1 MKKQS
6 EGPAILFLLLRLF
19 ICLWLG
25 WTALNVWGIGGRIVD
40 WYTDETVLSLAR
52 ESFWCNEGLW
62 IAMGLAGILI
72 LWDMVK
78 ICRYVIV
85 KYLLEKP
92 CRLRFGPW
100 TAVVWVTFLA
110 VGAGLVFQGWRL
122 MAPYERAIDDYL
134 AGGEGR
140 EESEVPY
147 PPEPIYRKIPDEPIV
162 SIQINTIKD
171 YPAAGTEDFQAFLDG
186 LSGLEKV
193 DPLEQ
198 QDMVRGEEDLAVTL
212 RYEGEKRATLLFFQP
227 EAEAEQWYVE
237 TEDGTIFEGGDF
249 IEDYVNVARTEP
261 EGSEESAAG
270 ELLFEPEK
278 IQQYVN
284 LNRLLAD
291 LGVSCST
298 QDMRAFLAMET
309 LDQMELWD
317 TQEEALQAAREE
329 LAWRMQ
335 QYRYAVQEGYAL
347 TEEELDERMAERDA
361 MIMAAPNFSDLEAAF
376 EECGSS
382 YEEYQQAVREEYRIT
397 CTIEKLYDAVY
408 EEFRH
413 GNDRIGD
420 TVCGDVA
427 EYWSCYLAG
436 IVYPATEDWKETTLV
451 PMLEEAE
458 KFCVSLDWQE
468 LNQTSQE
475 TGFSFA
481 ELKNLQFCFS
491 SGAGAWST
499 LLTIR
504 EDGSFSGEY
513 HDSDMGVAGDNFPN
527 GTCYKCNFY
536 GRFTQPVEVNTYT
549 YSVKI
554 AEIAYEKEAGT
565 EEIIDGIRYCYESAY
580 GLENAEN
587 ILIYLPGAPLDELP
601 EEFRSWIGY
610 YDLSRTTETELP
622 FYALN
627 NEAQQQGFTS
637 YDIGE
642 SIQNRL
648 TYMEEQS
655 DALERDIQENA
666 SLTQADLNVKSQEL
680 YDMWDSMLNEVW
692 ETLKQTQ
699 DAETMEKLNVQER
712 EWIAWKERQIRE
724 AGEEFEGG
732 SLQPMVCAQKAAEL
746 TRERVYELIAVLD
759 PE

>member
-1 MKKQS
+1 MKKHADVPS
-6 EGPAILFLLLRLF
+6 VIFLLLRLF

-62 IAMGLAGILI
+62 TAMGLAGILF

-100 TAVVWVTFLA
+100 AAVVWVTFLA

-122 MAPYERAIDDYL
+122 MSPCERAIDDYL

-147 PPEPIYRKIPDEPIV
+147 PSEPIYRKIPDEPIV

-198 QDMVRGEEDLAVTL
+198 QDMVRGEDDLTVTL
-212 RYEGEKRATLLFFQP
+212 RYEGEKRAMLLFFQP

-278 IQQYVN
+278 IRQYVN
-284 LNRLLAD
+284 LNRLLAE

-298 QDMRAFLAMET
+298 QDMRALLAMET

-376 EECGSS
+376 AECGSS

-436 IVYPATEDWKETTLV
+436 IVYPVTEDWKETTLV
-451 PMLEEAE
+451 PMLDEAE
-458 KFCVSLDWQE
+458 EFCDSMVLQE
-468 LNQTSQE
+468 
-475 TGFSFA
+475 
-481 ELKNLQFCFS
+481 
-491 SGAGAWST
+491 
-499 LLTIR
+499 
-504 EDGSFSGEY
+504 
-513 HDSDMGVAGDNFPN
+513 
-527 GTCYKCNFY
+527 
-536 GRFTQPVEVNTYT
+536 QP
-549 YSVKI
+549 
-554 AEIAYEKEAGT
+554 
-565 EEIIDGIRYCYESAY
+565 
-580 GLENAEN
+580 
-587 ILIYLPGAPLDELP
+587 
-601 EEFRSWIGY
+601 FH
-610 YDLSRTTETELP
+610 
-622 FYALN
+622 ALN

-637 YDIGE
+637 CDIGE

>member
-1 MKKQS
+1 
-6 EGPAILFLLLRLF
+6 
-19 ICLWLG
+19 
-25 WTALNVWGIGGRIVD
+25 
-40 WYTDETVLSLAR
+40 
-52 ESFWCNEGLW
+52 
-62 IAMGLAGILI
+62 MGLAGILF
-72 LWDMVK
+72 LWDVVK
-78 ICRYVIV
+78 ICRYVTV

-122 MAPYERAIDDYL
+122 MSPYERAIDDYL

-198 QDMVRGEEDLAVTL
+198 QDMVRGEDDLAVTL

-278 IQQYVN
+278 IRQYVN

-298 QDMRAFLAMET
+298 QDMRALLAMET

-317 TQEEALQAAREE
+317 TEEEALQAAREE

-335 QYRYAVQEGYAL
+335 QYSYAVQEDYAP
-347 TEEELDERMAERDA
+347 TEEELNERIAERDA
-361 MIMAAPNFSDLEAAF
+361 MITAAPNFSDLEAAF
-376 EECGSS
+376 AECGSS

-451 PMLEEAE
+451 PMLDEAE
-458 KFCVSLDWQE
+458 EFCDSMVLQE
-468 LNQTSQE
+468 Q
-475 TGFSFA
+475 
-481 ELKNLQFCFS
+481 
-491 SGAGAWST
+491 
-499 LLTIR
+499 
-504 EDGSFSGEY
+504 
-513 HDSDMGVAGDNFPN
+513 
-527 GTCYKCNFY
+527 
-536 GRFTQPVEVNTYT
+536 
-549 YSVKI
+549 
-554 AEIAYEKEAGT
+554 
-565 EEIIDGIRYCYESAY
+565 
-580 GLENAEN
+580 
-587 ILIYLPGAPLDELP
+587 
-601 EEFRSWIGY
+601 
-610 YDLSRTTETELP
+610 P

-642 SIQNRL
+642 SIRHRL

-655 DALERDIQENA
+655 DALEREIQENA

-680 YDMWDSMLNEVW
+680 YNMWDS
-692 ETLKQTQ
+692 
-699 DAETMEKLNVQER
+699 
-712 EWIAWKERQIRE
+712 
-724 AGEEFEGG
+724 
-732 SLQPMVCAQKAAEL
+732 
-746 TRERVYELIAVLD
+746 RERVYELISMLD
-759 PE
+759 PQ

>member
-1 MKKQS
+1 MKKHADVPS
-6 EGPAILFLLLRLF
+6 VIFLLLRLF

-62 IAMGLAGILI
+62 IAMGLAGILF

-100 TAVVWVTFLA
+100 AAVVWVTFLA

-122 MAPYERAIDDYL
+122 MSPYERAIDDYL

-198 QDMVRGEEDLAVTL
+198 QDMVRGEDDLAVTL
-212 RYEGEKRATLLFFQP
+212 RYEGEKRAMLLFFQP

-278 IQQYVN
+278 IRQYVN
-284 LNRLLAD
+284 LNRLLAE

-298 QDMRAFLAMET
+298 QDMRALLAMET

-335 QYRYAVQEGYAL
+335 RYRYAVQEGYAL

-376 EECGSS
+376 AECGSS

-436 IVYPATEDWKETTLV
+436 IVYPVTEDWKETTLV
-451 PMLEEAE
+451 PMLDEAE
-458 KFCVSLDWQE
+458 EFCDSMVLQE
-468 LNQTSQE
+468 
-475 TGFSFA
+475 
-481 ELKNLQFCFS
+481 
-491 SGAGAWST
+491 
-499 LLTIR
+499 
-504 EDGSFSGEY
+504 
-513 HDSDMGVAGDNFPN
+513 
-527 GTCYKCNFY
+527 
-536 GRFTQPVEVNTYT
+536 QP
-549 YSVKI
+549 
-554 AEIAYEKEAGT
+554 
-565 EEIIDGIRYCYESAY
+565 
-580 GLENAEN
+580 
-587 ILIYLPGAPLDELP
+587 
-601 EEFRSWIGY
+601 FH
-610 YDLSRTTETELP
+610 
-622 FYALN
+622 ALN

-637 YDIGE
+637 CDIGE

>member
-1 MKKQS
+1 MKKHADVPS
-6 EGPAILFLLLRLF
+6 VIFLLLRLF

-62 IAMGLAGILI
+62 IAMGLAGILF

-85 KYLLEKP
+85 KYLLEKS

-198 QDMVRGEEDLAVTL
+198 QDMVRGEDDLTVTL
-212 RYEGEKRATLLFFQP
+212 RYEGEKRAMLLFFQP

-278 IQQYVN
+278 IRQYVN
-284 LNRLLAD
+284 LNRLLAE

-376 EECGSS
+376 AECGSS

-451 PMLEEAE
+451 PMLDEAE
-458 KFCVSLDWQE
+458 EFCDSMVLQE
-468 LNQTSQE
+468 
-475 TGFSFA
+475 
-481 ELKNLQFCFS
+481 
-491 SGAGAWST
+491 
-499 LLTIR
+499 
-504 EDGSFSGEY
+504 
-513 HDSDMGVAGDNFPN
+513 
-527 GTCYKCNFY
+527 
-536 GRFTQPVEVNTYT
+536 QP
-549 YSVKI
+549 
-554 AEIAYEKEAGT
+554 
-565 EEIIDGIRYCYESAY
+565 
-580 GLENAEN
+580 
-587 ILIYLPGAPLDELP
+587 
-601 EEFRSWIGY
+601 FH
-610 YDLSRTTETELP
+610 
-622 FYALN
+622 ALN

-637 YDIGE
+637 CDIGE

>member
-1 MKKQS
+1 MKKHADVPS
-6 EGPAILFLLLRLF
+6 VIFLLLRLF

-62 IAMGLAGILI
+62 IAMGLAGILF

-85 KYLLEKP
+85 KYLLEKS

-298 QDMRAFLAMET
+298 QDMRALLAMET

-335 QYRYAVQEGYAL
+335 RYRYAVQEGYAL

-376 EECGSS
+376 AECGSS

-451 PMLEEAE
+451 PMLDEAE
-458 KFCVSLDWQE
+458 EFCDSMVLQE
-468 LNQTSQE
+468 Q
-475 TGFSFA
+475 
-481 ELKNLQFCFS
+481 
-491 SGAGAWST
+491 
-499 LLTIR
+499 
-504 EDGSFSGEY
+504 
-513 HDSDMGVAGDNFPN
+513 
-527 GTCYKCNFY
+527 
-536 GRFTQPVEVNTYT
+536 
-549 YSVKI
+549 
-554 AEIAYEKEAGT
+554 
-565 EEIIDGIRYCYESAY
+565 
-580 GLENAEN
+580 
-587 ILIYLPGAPLDELP
+587 
-601 EEFRSWIGY
+601 
-610 YDLSRTTETELP
+610 P

-642 SIQNRL
+642 SIRHRL

-655 DALERDIQENA
+655 DALEREIQENA

>member
-1 MKKQS
+1 MKKHADVPS
-6 EGPAILFLLLRLF
+6 VIFLLLRLF

-25 WTALNVWGIGGRIVD
+25 WTALNVFGIGGRIVD

-62 IAMGLAGILI
+62 IAMGLAGILF

-122 MAPYERAIDDYL
+122 MSPHERAIDDYL

-198 QDMVRGEEDLAVTL
+198 QDMVRGEDDLAVTL

-278 IQQYVN
+278 IRQYVN
-284 LNRLLAD
+284 LNRLLAE

-298 QDMRAFLAMET
+298 QDMRALLAMET

-335 QYRYAVQEGYAL
+335 RYRYAVQEGYAL

-376 EECGSS
+376 AECGSS

-436 IVYPATEDWKETTLV
+436 IVYPATEDWKESTLM

-458 KFCVSLDWQE
+458 EFCDSMFLQE
-468 LNQTSQE
+468 
-475 TGFSFA
+475 
-481 ELKNLQFCFS
+481 
-491 SGAGAWST
+491 
-499 LLTIR
+499 
-504 EDGSFSGEY
+504 
-513 HDSDMGVAGDNFPN
+513 
-527 GTCYKCNFY
+527 
-536 GRFTQPVEVNTYT
+536 QP
-549 YSVKI
+549 
-554 AEIAYEKEAGT
+554 
-565 EEIIDGIRYCYESAY
+565 
-580 GLENAEN
+580 
-587 ILIYLPGAPLDELP
+587 
-601 EEFRSWIGY
+601 FH
-610 YDLSRTTETELP
+610 
-622 FYALN
+622 ALN

>member
-1 MKKQS
+1 MKKHADVPS
-6 EGPAILFLLLRLF
+6 VIFLLLRLF

-100 TAVVWVTFLA
+100 AAVVWVTFLA

-122 MAPYERAIDDYL
+122 MSPYERAIDDYL

-212 RYEGEKRATLLFFQP
+212 RYEGEKRAMLLFFQP

-278 IQQYVN
+278 IRQYVN
-284 LNRLLAD
+284 LNRLLAE

-298 QDMRAFLAMET
+298 QDMRALLAMET

-317 TQEEALQAAREE
+317 TEEEALQAAREK
-329 LAWRMQ
+329 LAWRMRR
-335 QYRYAVQEGYAL
+335 YRYAVQEGYAL

-376 EECGSS
+376 AECGSS

-436 IVYPATEDWKETTLV
+436 IVYPATEDWKESTLM

-458 KFCVSLDWQE
+458 EFCDSMVLQE
-468 LNQTSQE
+468 
-475 TGFSFA
+475 
-481 ELKNLQFCFS
+481 
-491 SGAGAWST
+491 
-499 LLTIR
+499 
-504 EDGSFSGEY
+504 
-513 HDSDMGVAGDNFPN
+513 
-527 GTCYKCNFY
+527 
-536 GRFTQPVEVNTYT
+536 QP
-549 YSVKI
+549 
-554 AEIAYEKEAGT
+554 
-565 EEIIDGIRYCYESAY
+565 
-580 GLENAEN
+580 
-587 ILIYLPGAPLDELP
+587 
-601 EEFRSWIGY
+601 FH
-610 YDLSRTTETELP
+610 
-622 FYALN
+622 ALN

>member
-62 IAMGLAGILI
+62 IAMGLAGILF

-85 KYLLEKP
+85 KYLLEKS

-122 MAPYERAIDDYL
+122 MSPYERAIDDYL

-237 TEDGTIFEGGDF
+237 TEDGTIFEGEDF

-298 QDMRAFLAMET
+298 QDMRALLAMET

-317 TQEEALQAAREE
+317 TEEEALQAAREE

-335 QYRYAVQEGYAL
+335 RYSYAVQEGYTL
-347 TEEELDERMAERDA
+347 TEEELNERIAERDA
-361 MIMAAPNFSDLEAAF
+361 MITAAPNFSDLETAF
-376 EECGSS
+376 AECGSS

-451 PMLEEAE
+451 PMLDEAE
-458 KFCVSLDWQE
+458 EFCDSMVLQE
-468 LNQTSQE
+468 Q
-475 TGFSFA
+475 
-481 ELKNLQFCFS
+481 
-491 SGAGAWST
+491 
-499 LLTIR
+499 
-504 EDGSFSGEY
+504 
-513 HDSDMGVAGDNFPN
+513 
-527 GTCYKCNFY
+527 
-536 GRFTQPVEVNTYT
+536 
-549 YSVKI
+549 
-554 AEIAYEKEAGT
+554 
-565 EEIIDGIRYCYESAY
+565 
-580 GLENAEN
+580 
-587 ILIYLPGAPLDELP
+587 
-601 EEFRSWIGY
+601 
-610 YDLSRTTETELP
+610 P

-627 NEAQQQGFTS
+627 NEAQKQGFTS

-642 SIQNRL
+642 SIRHRL

-655 DALERDIQENA
+655 DALEREIQENA

>member
-1 MKKQS
+1 MKKHADVPS
-6 EGPAILFLLLRLF
+6 VIFLLLRLF

-62 IAMGLAGILI
+62 IAMGLAGILF

-100 TAVVWVTFLA
+100 AAVVWVTFFA

-122 MAPYERAIDDYL
+122 MSPYERAIDDYL

-198 QDMVRGEEDLAVTL
+198 QSMVRGEEDLAVTL
-212 RYEGEKRATLLFFQP
+212 RYEGEKRAMLLFFQP

-298 QDMRAFLAMET
+298 QDMRALLAMET

-335 QYRYAVQEGYAL
+335 RYRYAVQEGYAL

-376 EECGSS
+376 AECGSS

-436 IVYPATEDWKETTLV
+436 IVYPGTEDWKETTLV
-451 PMLEEAE
+451 PMLDEAE
-458 KFCVSLDWQE
+458 EFCDSMVLQE
-468 LNQTSQE
+468 
-475 TGFSFA
+475 
-481 ELKNLQFCFS
+481 
-491 SGAGAWST
+491 
-499 LLTIR
+499 
-504 EDGSFSGEY
+504 
-513 HDSDMGVAGDNFPN
+513 
-527 GTCYKCNFY
+527 
-536 GRFTQPVEVNTYT
+536 QP
-549 YSVKI
+549 
-554 AEIAYEKEAGT
+554 
-565 EEIIDGIRYCYESAY
+565 
-580 GLENAEN
+580 
-587 ILIYLPGAPLDELP
+587 
-601 EEFRSWIGY
+601 FH
-610 YDLSRTTETELP
+610 
-622 FYALN
+622 ALN

-637 YDIGE
+637 CDIGE

>member
-62 IAMGLAGILI
+62 IAMGLAGILF

-85 KYLLEKP
+85 KYLLEKS

-122 MAPYERAIDDYL
+122 MSPYERAIDDYL

-198 QDMVRGEEDLAVTL
+198 QSMVRGEEDLAVTL
-212 RYEGEKRATLLFFQP
+212 RYEEGEKRATLLFFQP

-298 QDMRAFLAMET
+298 QDMRALLAMET

-317 TQEEALQAAREE
+317 TEEEALQAAREE

-335 QYRYAVQEGYAL
+335 QYSYAVQEGYAL
-347 TEEELDERMAERDA
+347 TEEELDERITEKDA
-361 MIMAAPNFSDLEAAF
+361 MITSAPNFSDLEAAF

-436 IVYPATEDWKETTLV
+436 IVYPGTEDWKETTLV
-451 PMLEEAE
+451 PMLDEAE
-458 KFCVSLDWQE
+458 EFCDSMVLQE
-468 LNQTSQE
+468 
-475 TGFSFA
+475 
-481 ELKNLQFCFS
+481 
-491 SGAGAWST
+491 
-499 LLTIR
+499 
-504 EDGSFSGEY
+504 
-513 HDSDMGVAGDNFPN
+513 
-527 GTCYKCNFY
+527 
-536 GRFTQPVEVNTYT
+536 QP
-549 YSVKI
+549 
-554 AEIAYEKEAGT
+554 
-565 EEIIDGIRYCYESAY
+565 
-580 GLENAEN
+580 
-587 ILIYLPGAPLDELP
+587 
-601 EEFRSWIGY
+601 FH
-610 YDLSRTTETELP
+610 
-622 FYALN
+622 ALN

>member
-1 MKKQS
+1 MKKHADVPS
-6 EGPAILFLLLRLF
+6 VIFLLLRLF

-100 TAVVWVTFLA
+100 AAVVWVTFLA

-122 MAPYERAIDDYL
+122 MSPYERAIDDYL

-212 RYEGEKRATLLFFQP
+212 RYEGEKRAMLLFFQP

-278 IQQYVN
+278 IRQYVN
-284 LNRLLAD
+284 LNRLLAE

-298 QDMRAFLAMET
+298 QDMRALLAMET

-317 TQEEALQAAREE
+317 TEEEALQAAREK
-329 LAWRMQ
+329 LAWRMRR
-335 QYRYAVQEGYAL
+335 YRYAVQEGYAL

-376 EECGSS
+376 AECGSS

-451 PMLEEAE
+451 PMLDEAE
-458 KFCVSLDWQE
+458 EFCDSMVLQE
-468 LNQTSQE
+468 
-475 TGFSFA
+475 
-481 ELKNLQFCFS
+481 
-491 SGAGAWST
+491 
-499 LLTIR
+499 
-504 EDGSFSGEY
+504 
-513 HDSDMGVAGDNFPN
+513 
-527 GTCYKCNFY
+527 
-536 GRFTQPVEVNTYT
+536 QP
-549 YSVKI
+549 
-554 AEIAYEKEAGT
+554 
-565 EEIIDGIRYCYESAY
+565 
-580 GLENAEN
+580 
-587 ILIYLPGAPLDELP
+587 
-601 EEFRSWIGY
+601 FH
-610 YDLSRTTETELP
+610 
-622 FYALN
+622 ALN

-642 SIQNRL
+642 SIRHRL

-655 DALERDIQENA
+655 DALEREIQENA

>member
-1 MKKQS
+1 
-6 EGPAILFLLLRLF
+6 
-19 ICLWLG
+19 
-25 WTALNVWGIGGRIVD
+25 
-40 WYTDETVLSLAR
+40 
-52 ESFWCNEGLW
+52 
-62 IAMGLAGILI
+62 
-72 LWDMVK
+72 
-78 ICRYVIV
+78 
-85 KYLLEKP
+85 
-92 CRLRFGPW
+92 
-100 TAVVWVTFLA
+100 
-110 VGAGLVFQGWRL
+110 

-198 QDMVRGEEDLAVTL
+198 QDMVRGEDDLAVTL

-278 IQQYVN
+278 IRQYVN

-298 QDMRAFLAMET
+298 QDMRALLAMET

-335 QYRYAVQEGYAL
+335 RYRYAVQEGYAL

-376 EECGSS
+376 AECGSS

-436 IVYPATEDWKETTLV
+436 IVYPVTEDWKETTLV
-451 PMLEEAE
+451 PMLDEAE
-458 KFCVSLDWQE
+458 EFCDSMVLQE
-468 LNQTSQE
+468 
-475 TGFSFA
+475 
-481 ELKNLQFCFS
+481 
-491 SGAGAWST
+491 
-499 LLTIR
+499 
-504 EDGSFSGEY
+504 
-513 HDSDMGVAGDNFPN
+513 
-527 GTCYKCNFY
+527 
-536 GRFTQPVEVNTYT
+536 QP
-549 YSVKI
+549 
-554 AEIAYEKEAGT
+554 
-565 EEIIDGIRYCYESAY
+565 
-580 GLENAEN
+580 
-587 ILIYLPGAPLDELP
+587 
-601 EEFRSWIGY
+601 FH
-610 YDLSRTTETELP
+610 
-622 FYALN
+622 ALN

-637 YDIGE
+637 CDIGE

>member
-62 IAMGLAGILI
+62 IAMGLAGILF

-85 KYLLEKP
+85 KYLLEKS

-376 EECGSS
+376 AECGSS

-451 PMLEEAE
+451 PMLDEAE
-458 KFCVSLDWQE
+458 EFCDSMVLQE
-468 LNQTSQE
+468 
-475 TGFSFA
+475 
-481 ELKNLQFCFS
+481 
-491 SGAGAWST
+491 
-499 LLTIR
+499 
-504 EDGSFSGEY
+504 
-513 HDSDMGVAGDNFPN
+513 
-527 GTCYKCNFY
+527 
-536 GRFTQPVEVNTYT
+536 QP
-549 YSVKI
+549 
-554 AEIAYEKEAGT
+554 
-565 EEIIDGIRYCYESAY
+565 
-580 GLENAEN
+580 
-587 ILIYLPGAPLDELP
+587 
-601 EEFRSWIGY
+601 FH
-610 YDLSRTTETELP
+610 
-622 FYALN
+622 ALN

>member
-1 MKKQS
+1 MKKHADVPS
-6 EGPAILFLLLRLF
+6 VIFLLLRLF

-62 IAMGLAGILI
+62 TAMGLAGILF

-100 TAVVWVTFLA
+100 TAVLWVTFLA

-212 RYEGEKRATLLFFQP
+212 RYEGEKRAMLLFFQP

-278 IQQYVN
+278 IRQYVN
-284 LNRLLAD
+284 LNRLLAE

-298 QDMRAFLAMET
+298 QDMRALLAMET

-335 QYRYAVQEGYAL
+335 RYRYAVQEGYAL

-376 EECGSS
+376 AECGSS

-436 IVYPATEDWKETTLV
+436 IVYPVTEDWKETTLV
-451 PMLEEAE
+451 PMLDEAE
-458 KFCVSLDWQE
+458 EFCDSMVLQE
-468 LNQTSQE
+468 
-475 TGFSFA
+475 
-481 ELKNLQFCFS
+481 
-491 SGAGAWST
+491 
-499 LLTIR
+499 
-504 EDGSFSGEY
+504 
-513 HDSDMGVAGDNFPN
+513 
-527 GTCYKCNFY
+527 
-536 GRFTQPVEVNTYT
+536 QP
-549 YSVKI
+549 
-554 AEIAYEKEAGT
+554 
-565 EEIIDGIRYCYESAY
+565 
-580 GLENAEN
+580 
-587 ILIYLPGAPLDELP
+587 
-601 EEFRSWIGY
+601 FH
-610 YDLSRTTETELP
+610 
-622 FYALN
+622 ALN

-637 YDIGE
+637 CDIGE

>member
-1 MKKQS
+1 MKKHADVPS
-6 EGPAILFLLLRLF
+6 VIFLLLRLF

-62 IAMGLAGILI
+62 IAMGLAGILF

-85 KYLLEKP
+85 KYLLEKS

-122 MAPYERAIDDYL
+122 MSPYERAIDDYL

-212 RYEGEKRATLLFFQP
+212 RYEEGEKRATLLFFQP

-249 IEDYVNVARTEP
+249 IEDYVSVARTEP

-278 IQQYVN
+278 IRQYVN

-298 QDMRAFLAMET
+298 QDMRALLAMET

-335 QYRYAVQEGYAL
+335 QYSYAVQEGYAL
-347 TEEELDERMAERDA
+347 TEEELDERITEKDA
-361 MIMAAPNFSDLEAAF
+361 MITSAPNFSDLEAAF

-436 IVYPATEDWKETTLV
+436 IVYPGTEDWKETTLV
-451 PMLEEAE
+451 PMLDEAE
-458 KFCVSLDWQE
+458 EFCDSMVLQE
-468 LNQTSQE
+468 
-475 TGFSFA
+475 
-481 ELKNLQFCFS
+481 
-491 SGAGAWST
+491 
-499 LLTIR
+499 
-504 EDGSFSGEY
+504 
-513 HDSDMGVAGDNFPN
+513 
-527 GTCYKCNFY
+527 
-536 GRFTQPVEVNTYT
+536 QP
-549 YSVKI
+549 
-554 AEIAYEKEAGT
+554 
-565 EEIIDGIRYCYESAY
+565 
-580 GLENAEN
+580 
-587 ILIYLPGAPLDELP
+587 
-601 EEFRSWIGY
+601 FH
-610 YDLSRTTETELP
+610 
-622 FYALN
+622 ALN

>member
-1 MKKQS
+1 MKKHADVPS
-6 EGPAILFLLLRLF
+6 VIFLLLRLF

-25 WTALNVWGIGGRIVD
+25 WTALNVFGIGGRIVD

-62 IAMGLAGILI
+62 IAMGLAGILF

-85 KYLLEKP
+85 KYLLEKS

-122 MAPYERAIDDYL
+122 MSPYERAIDDYL

-278 IQQYVN
+278 IRQYVN
-284 LNRLLAD
+284 LNRLLAE

-298 QDMRAFLAMET
+298 QDLRALLAMET
-309 LDQMELWD
+309 LDQMVLWD

-427 EYWSCYLAG
+427 EYWNCYLAG

-451 PMLEEAE
+451 PMLDEAE
-458 KFCVSLDWQE
+458 EFCDSMVLQE
-468 LNQTSQE
+468 
-475 TGFSFA
+475 
-481 ELKNLQFCFS
+481 
-491 SGAGAWST
+491 
-499 LLTIR
+499 
-504 EDGSFSGEY
+504 
-513 HDSDMGVAGDNFPN
+513 
-527 GTCYKCNFY
+527 
-536 GRFTQPVEVNTYT
+536 QP
-549 YSVKI
+549 
-554 AEIAYEKEAGT
+554 
-565 EEIIDGIRYCYESAY
+565 
-580 GLENAEN
+580 
-587 ILIYLPGAPLDELP
+587 
-601 EEFRSWIGY
+601 FH
-610 YDLSRTTETELP
+610 
-622 FYALN
+622 ALN

>member
-1 MKKQS
+1 MKKHADVPS
-6 EGPAILFLLLRLF
+6 VIFLLLRLF

-62 IAMGLAGILI
+62 TAMGLAGILF
-72 LWDMVK
+72 LWDVVK

-100 TAVVWVTFLA
+100 AAVVWVTFLA

-122 MAPYERAIDDYL
+122 MSPYERAIDDYL

-335 QYRYAVQEGYAL
+335 RYRYAVQEGYAL
-347 TEEELDERMAERDA
+347 TEEELDERITEKDA
-361 MIMAAPNFSDLEAAF
+361 MITSAPNFSDLEAAF
-376 EECGSS
+376 AECGSS

-451 PMLEEAE
+451 PMLDEAE
-458 KFCVSLDWQE
+458 EFCDSMVLQE
-468 LNQTSQE
+468 Q
-475 TGFSFA
+475 
-481 ELKNLQFCFS
+481 
-491 SGAGAWST
+491 
-499 LLTIR
+499 
-504 EDGSFSGEY
+504 
-513 HDSDMGVAGDNFPN
+513 
-527 GTCYKCNFY
+527 
-536 GRFTQPVEVNTYT
+536 
-549 YSVKI
+549 
-554 AEIAYEKEAGT
+554 
-565 EEIIDGIRYCYESAY
+565 
-580 GLENAEN
+580 
-587 ILIYLPGAPLDELP
+587 
-601 EEFRSWIGY
+601 
-610 YDLSRTTETELP
+610 P

-642 SIQNRL
+642 SIRHRL

>member
-1 MKKQS
+1 MKKHADVPS
-6 EGPAILFLLLRLF
+6 VIFLLLRLF

-85 KYLLEKP
+85 KYLLEKS

-227 EAEAEQWYVE
+227 EAEQWYVE

-270 ELLFEPEK
+270 ELLFETEK

-347 TEEELDERMAERDA
+347 TEEELDERMAEKDA
-361 MIMAAPNFSDLEAAF
+361 MITSAPNFSDLEAAF
-376 EECGSS
+376 AECGSS

-436 IVYPATEDWKETTLV
+436 IVYPVTEDWKETTLV
-451 PMLEEAE
+451 PMLDEAE
-458 KFCVSLDWQE
+458 EFCDSMVLQE
-468 LNQTSQE
+468 
-475 TGFSFA
+475 
-481 ELKNLQFCFS
+481 
-491 SGAGAWST
+491 
-499 LLTIR
+499 
-504 EDGSFSGEY
+504 
-513 HDSDMGVAGDNFPN
+513 
-527 GTCYKCNFY
+527 
-536 GRFTQPVEVNTYT
+536 QP
-549 YSVKI
+549 
-554 AEIAYEKEAGT
+554 
-565 EEIIDGIRYCYESAY
+565 
-580 GLENAEN
+580 
-587 ILIYLPGAPLDELP
+587 
-601 EEFRSWIGY
+601 FH
-610 YDLSRTTETELP
+610 
-622 FYALN
+622 ALN

-637 YDIGE
+637 CDIGE

-759 PE
+759 TE

>member
-25 WTALNVWGIGGRIVD
+25 RTALNVWGIGGRIVD
-40 WYTDETVLSLAR
+40 WYTDETVLSLPR

-62 IAMGLAGILI
+62 TAMGLAGILF
-72 LWDMVK
+72 LWDVVK

-92 CRLRFGPW
+92 CRLWFGPW
-100 TAVVWVTFLA
+100 AAVVWVTFLA

-122 MAPYERAIDDYL
+122 MVPYERAIDDYL

-147 PPEPIYRKIPDEPIV
+147 PPKPIYRKIPDEPIV

-198 QDMVRGEEDLAVTL
+198 QDMVRGEDDLAVTL

-227 EAEAEQWYVE
+227 ETETEQWCVE

-249 IEDYVNVARTEP
+249 IEDYVSVARTEP

-278 IQQYVN
+278 IRQYVN

-298 QDMRAFLAMET
+298 QDMRALLAMET

-317 TQEEALQAAREE
+317 TEEEALQAAREE

-335 QYRYAVQEGYAL
+335 RYSYAVQEGYTL
-347 TEEELDERMAERDA
+347 TEEELNERIAERDA
-361 MIMAAPNFSDLEAAF
+361 MITAAPNFSDLEAAF
-376 EECGSS
+376 AECGSS

-436 IVYPATEDWKETTLV
+436 IVYPGTEDWKETTLV
-451 PMLEEAE
+451 PMLDEAE
-458 KFCVSLDWQE
+458 EFCDSMVLQE
-468 LNQTSQE
+468 Q
-475 TGFSFA
+475 
-481 ELKNLQFCFS
+481 
-491 SGAGAWST
+491 
-499 LLTIR
+499 
-504 EDGSFSGEY
+504 
-513 HDSDMGVAGDNFPN
+513 
-527 GTCYKCNFY
+527 
-536 GRFTQPVEVNTYT
+536 
-549 YSVKI
+549 
-554 AEIAYEKEAGT
+554 
-565 EEIIDGIRYCYESAY
+565 
-580 GLENAEN
+580 
-587 ILIYLPGAPLDELP
+587 
-601 EEFRSWIGY
+601 
-610 YDLSRTTETELP
+610 P

-642 SIQNRL
+642 SIRHRL

-655 DALERDIQENA
+655 DALEREIQENA

-680 YDMWDSMLNEVW
+680 YNMWDS
-692 ETLKQTQ
+692 
-699 DAETMEKLNVQER
+699 
-712 EWIAWKERQIRE
+712 
-724 AGEEFEGG
+724 
-732 SLQPMVCAQKAAEL
+732 
-746 TRERVYELIAVLD
+746 RERVYELISMLD
-759 PE
+759 PQ

>member
-1 MKKQS
+1 MKKHADVPS
-6 EGPAILFLLLRLF
+6 VIFLLLRLF

-100 TAVVWVTFLA
+100 AAVVWVTFLA

-122 MAPYERAIDDYL
+122 MSPYERAIDDYL

-212 RYEGEKRATLLFFQP
+212 RYEGEKRAMLLFFQP

-278 IQQYVN
+278 IRQYVN
-284 LNRLLAD
+284 LNRLLAE

-298 QDMRAFLAMET
+298 QDMRALLAMET

-317 TQEEALQAAREE
+317 TEEEALQAAREK
-329 LAWRMQ
+329 LAWRMRR
-335 QYRYAVQEGYAL
+335 YRYAVQEGYAL
-347 TEEELDERMAERDA
+347 TEEELDERITEKDA
-361 MIMAAPNFSDLEAAF
+361 MITAAPNFSDLEAAF
-376 EECGSS
+376 AECGSS

-451 PMLEEAE
+451 PMLDEAE
-458 KFCVSLDWQE
+458 EFCDSMVLQE
-468 LNQTSQE
+468 
-475 TGFSFA
+475 
-481 ELKNLQFCFS
+481 
-491 SGAGAWST
+491 
-499 LLTIR
+499 
-504 EDGSFSGEY
+504 
-513 HDSDMGVAGDNFPN
+513 
-527 GTCYKCNFY
+527 
-536 GRFTQPVEVNTYT
+536 QP
-549 YSVKI
+549 
-554 AEIAYEKEAGT
+554 
-565 EEIIDGIRYCYESAY
+565 
-580 GLENAEN
+580 
-587 ILIYLPGAPLDELP
+587 
-601 EEFRSWIGY
+601 FH
-610 YDLSRTTETELP
+610 
-622 FYALN
+622 ALN

-680 YDMWDSMLNEVW
+680 YDMWDSMLNEVR

>member
-1 MKKQS
+1 MKKHADVPS
-6 EGPAILFLLLRLF
+6 VIFLLLRLF

-62 IAMGLAGILI
+62 TAMGLAGILF

-100 TAVVWVTFLA
+100 AAVVWVTFLA

-122 MAPYERAIDDYL
+122 MSPCERAIDDYL

-198 QDMVRGEEDLAVTL
+198 QDMVRGEDDLTVTL
-212 RYEGEKRATLLFFQP
+212 RYEGEKRAMLLFFQP

-278 IQQYVN
+278 IRQYVN
-284 LNRLLAD
+284 LNRLLAE

-298 QDMRAFLAMET
+298 QDMRALLAMET

-376 EECGSS
+376 AECGSS

-458 KFCVSLDWQE
+458 EFCDSMVLQE
-468 LNQTSQE
+468 
-475 TGFSFA
+475 
-481 ELKNLQFCFS
+481 
-491 SGAGAWST
+491 
-499 LLTIR
+499 
-504 EDGSFSGEY
+504 
-513 HDSDMGVAGDNFPN
+513 
-527 GTCYKCNFY
+527 
-536 GRFTQPVEVNTYT
+536 QP
-549 YSVKI
+549 
-554 AEIAYEKEAGT
+554 
-565 EEIIDGIRYCYESAY
+565 
-580 GLENAEN
+580 
-587 ILIYLPGAPLDELP
+587 
-601 EEFRSWIGY
+601 FH
-610 YDLSRTTETELP
+610 
-622 FYALN
+622 ALN

-637 YDIGE
+637 CDIGE

>member
-1 MKKQS
+1 MKKHADVPS
-6 EGPAILFLLLRLF
+6 VIFLLLRLF

-100 TAVVWVTFLA
+100 AAVVWVTFLA

-122 MAPYERAIDDYL
+122 MSPYERAIDDYL

-212 RYEGEKRATLLFFQP
+212 RYEGEKRAMLLFFQP

-278 IQQYVN
+278 IRQYVN
-284 LNRLLAD
+284 LNRLLAE

-298 QDMRAFLAMET
+298 QDMRALLARET

-317 TQEEALQAAREE
+317 TEEEALQAAREK
-329 LAWRMQ
+329 LAWRMRR
-335 QYRYAVQEGYAL
+335 YRYAVQEGYAL

-376 EECGSS
+376 AECGSS

-451 PMLEEAE
+451 PMLDEAE
-458 KFCVSLDWQE
+458 EFCDSMVLQE
-468 LNQTSQE
+468 
-475 TGFSFA
+475 
-481 ELKNLQFCFS
+481 
-491 SGAGAWST
+491 
-499 LLTIR
+499 
-504 EDGSFSGEY
+504 
-513 HDSDMGVAGDNFPN
+513 
-527 GTCYKCNFY
+527 
-536 GRFTQPVEVNTYT
+536 QP
-549 YSVKI
+549 
-554 AEIAYEKEAGT
+554 
-565 EEIIDGIRYCYESAY
+565 
-580 GLENAEN
+580 
-587 ILIYLPGAPLDELP
+587 
-601 EEFRSWIGY
+601 FH
-610 YDLSRTTETELP
+610 
-622 FYALN
+622 ALN

>member
-1 MKKQS
+1 MKKHADVPS
-6 EGPAILFLLLRLF
+6 VIFLLLRLF

-62 IAMGLAGILI
+62 IAMGLAGILF

-100 TAVVWVTFLA
+100 AAVVWVTFFA

-122 MAPYERAIDDYL
+122 MSPYERAIDDYL

-198 QDMVRGEEDLAVTL
+198 QDMVRGEDDLAVTL
-212 RYEGEKRATLLFFQP
+212 RYEGEKRAMLLFFQP

-278 IQQYVN
+278 IRQYVN
-284 LNRLLAD
+284 LNRLLAE

-298 QDMRAFLAMET
+298 QDMRALLAMET

-335 QYRYAVQEGYAL
+335 RYRYAVQEGYAL

-376 EECGSS
+376 AECGSS

-436 IVYPATEDWKETTLV
+436 IVYPVTEDWKETTLV
-451 PMLEEAE
+451 PMLDEAE
-458 KFCVSLDWQE
+458 EFCDSMVLQE
-468 LNQTSQE
+468 
-475 TGFSFA
+475 
-481 ELKNLQFCFS
+481 
-491 SGAGAWST
+491 
-499 LLTIR
+499 
-504 EDGSFSGEY
+504 
-513 HDSDMGVAGDNFPN
+513 
-527 GTCYKCNFY
+527 
-536 GRFTQPVEVNTYT
+536 QP
-549 YSVKI
+549 
-554 AEIAYEKEAGT
+554 
-565 EEIIDGIRYCYESAY
+565 
-580 GLENAEN
+580 
-587 ILIYLPGAPLDELP
+587 
-601 EEFRSWIGY
+601 FH
-610 YDLSRTTETELP
+610 
-622 FYALN
+622 ALN

-637 YDIGE
+637 CDIGE

>member
-1 MKKQS
+1 MKKHADVPS
-6 EGPAILFLLLRLF
+6 VIFLLLRLF

-62 IAMGLAGILI
+62 IAMGLAGILF

-85 KYLLEKP
+85 KYLLEKS

-198 QDMVRGEEDLAVTL
+198 QDMVRGEDDLPATL

-278 IQQYVN
+278 IRQYVN

-298 QDMRAFLAMET
+298 QDMRALLAMET

-335 QYRYAVQEGYAL
+335 RYRYAVQEGYAP
-347 TEEELDERMAERDA
+347 TEEELNERIAERDA
-361 MIMAAPNFSDLEAAF
+361 MITAAPNFSDLEAAF
-376 EECGSS
+376 AECGSS

-397 CTIEKLYDAVY
+397 CTIETLYDAVY
-408 EEFRH
+408 EEFRY

-436 IVYPATEDWKETTLV
+436 IVYPATEGWKETTLV
-451 PMLEEAE
+451 PMLDEAE
-458 KFCVSLDWQE
+458 EFCDSMVLQE
-468 LNQTSQE
+468 
-475 TGFSFA
+475 
-481 ELKNLQFCFS
+481 
-491 SGAGAWST
+491 
-499 LLTIR
+499 
-504 EDGSFSGEY
+504 
-513 HDSDMGVAGDNFPN
+513 
-527 GTCYKCNFY
+527 
-536 GRFTQPVEVNTYT
+536 QP
-549 YSVKI
+549 
-554 AEIAYEKEAGT
+554 
-565 EEIIDGIRYCYESAY
+565 
-580 GLENAEN
+580 
-587 ILIYLPGAPLDELP
+587 
-601 EEFRSWIGY
+601 FH
-610 YDLSRTTETELP
+610 
-622 FYALN
+622 ALN

-648 TYMEEQS
+648 TYVEEQS

>member
-1 MKKQS
+1 MKKHADVPS
-6 EGPAILFLLLRLF
+6 VIFLLLRLF

-62 IAMGLAGILI
+62 IAMGLAGILF

-100 TAVVWVTFLA
+100 AAVVWVTFFA

-122 MAPYERAIDDYL
+122 MSPYERAIDDYL

-198 QDMVRGEEDLAVTL
+198 QDMVRGEDDLAVTL

-278 IQQYVN
+278 IRQYVN
-284 LNRLLAD
+284 LNRLLAE

-298 QDMRAFLAMET
+298 QDMRALLAMET

-335 QYRYAVQEGYAL
+335 RYRYAVQEGYAL

-376 EECGSS
+376 AECGSS

-436 IVYPATEDWKETTLV
+436 IVYPVTEDWKETTLV
-451 PMLEEAE
+451 PMLDEAE
-458 KFCVSLDWQE
+458 EFCDSMVLQE
-468 LNQTSQE
+468 
-475 TGFSFA
+475 
-481 ELKNLQFCFS
+481 
-491 SGAGAWST
+491 
-499 LLTIR
+499 
-504 EDGSFSGEY
+504 
-513 HDSDMGVAGDNFPN
+513 
-527 GTCYKCNFY
+527 
-536 GRFTQPVEVNTYT
+536 QP
-549 YSVKI
+549 
-554 AEIAYEKEAGT
+554 
-565 EEIIDGIRYCYESAY
+565 
-580 GLENAEN
+580 
-587 ILIYLPGAPLDELP
+587 
-601 EEFRSWIGY
+601 FH
-610 YDLSRTTETELP
+610 
-622 FYALN
+622 ALN

-637 YDIGE
+637 CDIGE

>member
-25 WTALNVWGIGGRIVD
+25 WTALNVFGIGGRIVD

-62 IAMGLAGILI
+62 IAMGLAGILF

-85 KYLLEKP
+85 KYLLEKS

-122 MAPYERAIDDYL
+122 MSPYERAIDDYL

-198 QDMVRGEEDLAVTL
+198 QDMVRGEEDLEVTL
-212 RYEGEKRATLLFFQP
+212 RYEGEKRATVLFFQP

-284 LNRLLAD
+284 LNRLLAE

-298 QDMRAFLAMET
+298 QDLRALLAMET

-317 TQEEALQAAREE
+317 TEEEALQAAREE

-335 QYRYAVQEGYAL
+335 RYRYAVQEGYAL

-376 EECGSS
+376 AECGSS

-458 KFCVSLDWQE
+458 KFCDSMVLQE
-468 LNQTSQE
+468 
-475 TGFSFA
+475 
-481 ELKNLQFCFS
+481 
-491 SGAGAWST
+491 
-499 LLTIR
+499 
-504 EDGSFSGEY
+504 
-513 HDSDMGVAGDNFPN
+513 
-527 GTCYKCNFY
+527 
-536 GRFTQPVEVNTYT
+536 QP
-549 YSVKI
+549 
-554 AEIAYEKEAGT
+554 
-565 EEIIDGIRYCYESAY
+565 
-580 GLENAEN
+580 
-587 ILIYLPGAPLDELP
+587 
-601 EEFRSWIGY
+601 FH
-610 YDLSRTTETELP
+610 
-622 FYALN
+622 ALN

>member
-1 MKKQS
+1 MKKHADVPS
-6 EGPAILFLLLRLF
+6 VIFLLLRLF

-62 IAMGLAGILI
+62 TAMGLAGILF

-100 TAVVWVTFLA
+100 AAVVWVTFLA

-122 MAPYERAIDDYL
+122 MSPYERAIDDYL

-198 QDMVRGEEDLAVTL
+198 QDMVRGEDDLAVTL
-212 RYEGEKRATLLFFQP
+212 RYEGEKRAMLLFFQP

-278 IQQYVN
+278 IRQYVN
-284 LNRLLAD
+284 LNRLLAE

-298 QDMRAFLAMET
+298 QDMRALLAMET

-335 QYRYAVQEGYAL
+335 RYRYAVQEGYAL

-376 EECGSS
+376 AECGSS

-436 IVYPATEDWKETTLV
+436 IVYPVTEDWKETTLV
-451 PMLEEAE
+451 PMLDEAE
-458 KFCVSLDWQE
+458 EFCDSMVLQE
-468 LNQTSQE
+468 
-475 TGFSFA
+475 
-481 ELKNLQFCFS
+481 
-491 SGAGAWST
+491 
-499 LLTIR
+499 
-504 EDGSFSGEY
+504 
-513 HDSDMGVAGDNFPN
+513 
-527 GTCYKCNFY
+527 
-536 GRFTQPVEVNTYT
+536 QP
-549 YSVKI
+549 
-554 AEIAYEKEAGT
+554 
-565 EEIIDGIRYCYESAY
+565 
-580 GLENAEN
+580 
-587 ILIYLPGAPLDELP
+587 
-601 EEFRSWIGY
+601 FH
-610 YDLSRTTETELP
+610 
-622 FYALN
+622 ALN

>member
-1 MKKQS
+1 MKKHADVPS
-6 EGPAILFLLLRLF
+6 VIFLLLRLF

-100 TAVVWVTFLA
+100 AAVVWVTFLA

-122 MAPYERAIDDYL
+122 MSPYERAIDDYL

-212 RYEGEKRATLLFFQP
+212 RYEGEKRAMLLFFQP

-278 IQQYVN
+278 IRQYVN
-284 LNRLLAD
+284 LNRLLAE

-298 QDMRAFLAMET
+298 QDMRALLAMET

-317 TQEEALQAAREE
+317 TEEEALQAAREK
-329 LAWRMQ
+329 LAWRMRR
-335 QYRYAVQEGYAL
+335 YRYAVQEGYAL

-376 EECGSS
+376 AECGSS
-382 YEEYQQAVREEYRIT
+382 
-397 CTIEKLYDAVY
+397 
-408 EEFRH
+408 
-413 GNDRIGD
+413 
-420 TVCGDVA
+420 
-427 EYWSCYLAG
+427 
-436 IVYPATEDWKETTLV
+436 
-451 PMLEEAE
+451 
-458 KFCVSLDWQE
+458 
-468 LNQTSQE
+468 
-475 TGFSFA
+475 
-481 ELKNLQFCFS
+481 
-491 SGAGAWST
+491 
-499 LLTIR
+499 
-504 EDGSFSGEY
+504 
-513 HDSDMGVAGDNFPN
+513 
-527 GTCYKCNFY
+527 
-536 GRFTQPVEVNTYT
+536 
-549 YSVKI
+549 
-554 AEIAYEKEAGT
+554 
-565 EEIIDGIRYCYESAY
+565 
-580 GLENAEN
+580 
-587 ILIYLPGAPLDELP
+587 
-601 EEFRSWIGY
+601 
-610 YDLSRTTETELP
+610 
-622 FYALN
+622 
-627 NEAQQQGFTS
+627 
-637 YDIGE
+637 
-642 SIQNRL
+642 
-648 TYMEEQS
+648 
-655 DALERDIQENA
+655 
-666 SLTQADLNVKSQEL
+666 
-680 YDMWDSMLNEVW
+680 
-692 ETLKQTQ
+692 
-699 DAETMEKLNVQER
+699 
-712 EWIAWKERQIRE
+712 
-724 AGEEFEGG
+724 
-732 SLQPMVCAQKAAEL
+732 
-746 TRERVYELIAVLD
+746 
-759 PE
+759 

>member
-1 MKKQS
+1 MKKHADVPS
-6 EGPAILFLLLRLF
+6 VIFLLLRLF

-62 IAMGLAGILI
+62 IAMGLAGILF

-100 TAVVWVTFLA
+100 AAVVWVTFLA

-122 MAPYERAIDDYL
+122 MSPYERAIDDYL

-198 QDMVRGEEDLAVTL
+198 QDMVRGEDDLAVTL
-212 RYEGEKRATLLFFQP
+212 RYEGEKRAMLLFFQP

-278 IQQYVN
+278 IRQYVN
-284 LNRLLAD
+284 LNRLLAE

-298 QDMRAFLAMET
+298 QDMRALLAMET

-335 QYRYAVQEGYAL
+335 RYRYAVQEGYAL

-376 EECGSS
+376 AECGSS

-436 IVYPATEDWKETTLV
+436 IVYPVTEDWKETTLV
-451 PMLEEAE
+451 PMLDEAE
-458 KFCVSLDWQE
+458 EFCDSMVLQE
-468 LNQTSQE
+468 
-475 TGFSFA
+475 
-481 ELKNLQFCFS
+481 
-491 SGAGAWST
+491 
-499 LLTIR
+499 
-504 EDGSFSGEY
+504 
-513 HDSDMGVAGDNFPN
+513 
-527 GTCYKCNFY
+527 
-536 GRFTQPVEVNTYT
+536 QP
-549 YSVKI
+549 
-554 AEIAYEKEAGT
+554 
-565 EEIIDGIRYCYESAY
+565 
-580 GLENAEN
+580 
-587 ILIYLPGAPLDELP
+587 
-601 EEFRSWIGY
+601 FH
-610 YDLSRTTETELP
+610 
-622 FYALN
+622 ALN

-637 YDIGE
+637 CDIGE

-655 DALERDIQENA
+655 DALEREIQENA

>member
-1 MKKQS
+1 MKKHADVPS
-6 EGPAILFLLLRLF
+6 VIFLLLRLF

-62 IAMGLAGILI
+62 IAMGLAGILF
-72 LWDMVK
+72 LWDVVK

-122 MAPYERAIDDYL
+122 MSPYERAIDDYL

-198 QDMVRGEEDLAVTL
+198 QDMVRGEDDLAVTL

-278 IQQYVN
+278 IRQYVN
-284 LNRLLAD
+284 LNRLLAE

-298 QDMRAFLAMET
+298 QDMRALLAMET

-335 QYRYAVQEGYAL
+335 RYRYAVQEGYAL

-376 EECGSS
+376 AECGSS

-413 GNDRIGD
+413 GDDRIGD

-458 KFCVSLDWQE
+458 EFCDSMVLQE
-468 LNQTSQE
+468 
-475 TGFSFA
+475 
-481 ELKNLQFCFS
+481 
-491 SGAGAWST
+491 
-499 LLTIR
+499 
-504 EDGSFSGEY
+504 
-513 HDSDMGVAGDNFPN
+513 
-527 GTCYKCNFY
+527 
-536 GRFTQPVEVNTYT
+536 QP
-549 YSVKI
+549 
-554 AEIAYEKEAGT
+554 
-565 EEIIDGIRYCYESAY
+565 
-580 GLENAEN
+580 
-587 ILIYLPGAPLDELP
+587 
-601 EEFRSWIGY
+601 FH
-610 YDLSRTTETELP
+610 
-622 FYALN
+622 ALN

>member
-1 MKKQS
+1 MKKHADVPS
-6 EGPAILFLLLRLF
+6 VIFLLLRLF

-62 IAMGLAGILI
+62 IAMGLAGILF

-100 TAVVWVTFLA
+100 AAVVWVTFFA

-122 MAPYERAIDDYL
+122 MSPYERAIDDYL

-198 QDMVRGEEDLAVTL
+198 QDMVRGEDDLAVTL
-212 RYEGEKRATLLFFQP
+212 RYEGEKRAMLLFFQP

-278 IQQYVN
+278 IRQYVN
-284 LNRLLAD
+284 LNRLLAE

-298 QDMRAFLAMET
+298 QDMRALLAMET

-335 QYRYAVQEGYAL
+335 RYRYAVQEGYAL

-376 EECGSS
+376 AECGSS

-436 IVYPATEDWKETTLV
+436 IVYPVTEDWKETTLV
-451 PMLEEAE
+451 PMLDEAE
-458 KFCVSLDWQE
+458 EFCDSMVLQE
-468 LNQTSQE
+468 
-475 TGFSFA
+475 
-481 ELKNLQFCFS
+481 
-491 SGAGAWST
+491 
-499 LLTIR
+499 
-504 EDGSFSGEY
+504 
-513 HDSDMGVAGDNFPN
+513 
-527 GTCYKCNFY
+527 
-536 GRFTQPVEVNTYT
+536 QP
-549 YSVKI
+549 
-554 AEIAYEKEAGT
+554 
-565 EEIIDGIRYCYESAY
+565 
-580 GLENAEN
+580 
-587 ILIYLPGAPLDELP
+587 
-601 EEFRSWIGY
+601 FH
-610 YDLSRTTETELP
+610 
-622 FYALN
+622 ALN

-637 YDIGE
+637 CDIGE

-732 SLQPMVCAQKAAEL
+732 SLQPMVCAQRAAEL

>member
-1 MKKQS
+1 MKKHADMPS
-6 EGPAILFLLLRLF
+6 VIFLLLRLF

-62 IAMGLAGILI
+62 TAMGLAGILF

-85 KYLLEKP
+85 KYLVEKP

-100 TAVVWVTFLA
+100 AAVVWVTFLA

-122 MAPYERAIDDYL
+122 MSPYERAIDDYL

-198 QDMVRGEEDLAVTL
+198 QDMVRGEDDLAVTL
-212 RYEGEKRATLLFFQP
+212 RYEGEKRAMLLFFQP

-278 IQQYVN
+278 IRQYVN
-284 LNRLLAD
+284 LNRLLAE

-298 QDMRAFLAMET
+298 QDMRALLAMET

-335 QYRYAVQEGYAL
+335 RYRYAVQEGYAL

-376 EECGSS
+376 AECGSS
-382 YEEYQQAVREEYRIT
+382 YEGYQQAVREEYRIT

-436 IVYPATEDWKETTLV
+436 IVYPVTEDWKETTLV
-451 PMLEEAE
+451 PMLDEAE
-458 KFCVSLDWQE
+458 EFCDSMVLQE
-468 LNQTSQE
+468 
-475 TGFSFA
+475 
-481 ELKNLQFCFS
+481 
-491 SGAGAWST
+491 
-499 LLTIR
+499 
-504 EDGSFSGEY
+504 
-513 HDSDMGVAGDNFPN
+513 
-527 GTCYKCNFY
+527 
-536 GRFTQPVEVNTYT
+536 QP
-549 YSVKI
+549 
-554 AEIAYEKEAGT
+554 
-565 EEIIDGIRYCYESAY
+565 
-580 GLENAEN
+580 
-587 ILIYLPGAPLDELP
+587 
-601 EEFRSWIGY
+601 FH
-610 YDLSRTTETELP
+610 
-622 FYALN
+622 ALN

>member
-298 QDMRAFLAMET
+298 QDMRALLAMET

-335 QYRYAVQEGYAL
+335 RYRYAVQEGYAL

-376 EECGSS
+376 AECGSS

-458 KFCVSLDWQE
+458 EFCDSMVLQE
-468 LNQTSQE
+468 
-475 TGFSFA
+475 
-481 ELKNLQFCFS
+481 
-491 SGAGAWST
+491 
-499 LLTIR
+499 
-504 EDGSFSGEY
+504 
-513 HDSDMGVAGDNFPN
+513 
-527 GTCYKCNFY
+527 
-536 GRFTQPVEVNTYT
+536 QP
-549 YSVKI
+549 
-554 AEIAYEKEAGT
+554 
-565 EEIIDGIRYCYESAY
+565 
-580 GLENAEN
+580 
-587 ILIYLPGAPLDELP
+587 
-601 EEFRSWIGY
+601 FH
-610 YDLSRTTETELP
+610 
-622 FYALN
+622 ALN

-642 SIQNRL
+642 SIRHRL

-655 DALERDIQENA
+655 DALEREIQENA

>member
-1 MKKQS
+1 MKKHADVPS
-6 EGPAILFLLLRLF
+6 VIFLLLRLF

-62 IAMGLAGILI
+62 IAMGLAGILF

-100 TAVVWVTFLA
+100 AAVVWVTFLA

-122 MAPYERAIDDYL
+122 MSPYERAIDDYL

-171 YPAAGTEDFQAFLDG
+171 YPATGTEDFQAFLDG

-198 QDMVRGEEDLAVTL
+198 QDMVRGEDDLAVTL
-212 RYEGEKRATLLFFQP
+212 RYEGEKRAMLLFFQP

-278 IQQYVN
+278 IRQYVN
-284 LNRLLAD
+284 LNRLLAE

-298 QDMRAFLAMET
+298 QDMRALLAMET

-335 QYRYAVQEGYAL
+335 RYRYAVQEGYAL

-376 EECGSS
+376 AECGSS

-436 IVYPATEDWKETTLV
+436 IVYPVTEDWKETTLV
-451 PMLEEAE
+451 PMLDEAE
-458 KFCVSLDWQE
+458 EFCDSMVLQE
-468 LNQTSQE
+468 
-475 TGFSFA
+475 
-481 ELKNLQFCFS
+481 
-491 SGAGAWST
+491 
-499 LLTIR
+499 
-504 EDGSFSGEY
+504 
-513 HDSDMGVAGDNFPN
+513 
-527 GTCYKCNFY
+527 
-536 GRFTQPVEVNTYT
+536 QP
-549 YSVKI
+549 
-554 AEIAYEKEAGT
+554 
-565 EEIIDGIRYCYESAY
+565 
-580 GLENAEN
+580 
-587 ILIYLPGAPLDELP
+587 
-601 EEFRSWIGY
+601 FH
-610 YDLSRTTETELP
+610 
-622 FYALN
+622 ALN

-637 YDIGE
+637 CDIGE

>member
-1 MKKQS
+1 MLNDFERDMEDMKKHS
-6 EGPAILFLLLRLF
+6 DTPALIFLLLRLF

-40 WYTDETVLSLAR
+40 WYTDETVLSLPR

-62 IAMGLAGILI
+62 TAMGLAGILV
-72 LWDMVK
+72 LWDVVK

-198 QDMVRGEEDLAVTL
+198 QDMVREEEDLAVTL

-261 EGSEESAAG
+261 EGSEKNAAG

-278 IQQYVN
+278 IRQYVN
-284 LNRLLAD
+284 LNRLLAE

-298 QDMRAFLAMET
+298 QDMRALLAMET

-317 TQEEALQAAREE
+317 TEEEALQAAREE

-335 QYRYAVQEGYAL
+335 RYSYAVQEGYVL
-347 TEEELDERMAERDA
+347 TEEEFNERIAERDA
-361 MIMAAPNFSDLEAAF
+361 MITAAPNFSDLEAAF
-376 EECGSS
+376 AECGSS

-451 PMLEEAE
+451 PMLDEAE
-458 KFCVSLDWQE
+458 EFCDSMVLQE
-468 LNQTSQE
+468 Q
-475 TGFSFA
+475 
-481 ELKNLQFCFS
+481 
-491 SGAGAWST
+491 
-499 LLTIR
+499 
-504 EDGSFSGEY
+504 
-513 HDSDMGVAGDNFPN
+513 
-527 GTCYKCNFY
+527 
-536 GRFTQPVEVNTYT
+536 
-549 YSVKI
+549 
-554 AEIAYEKEAGT
+554 
-565 EEIIDGIRYCYESAY
+565 
-580 GLENAEN
+580 
-587 ILIYLPGAPLDELP
+587 
-601 EEFRSWIGY
+601 
-610 YDLSRTTETELP
+610 P

-627 NEAQQQGFTS
+627 SEAQQQGFSS

-642 SIQNRL
+642 SIRHRL

-655 DALERDIQENA
+655 DALEREIQENA

-680 YDMWDSMLNEVW
+680 YDMWDS
-692 ETLKQTQ
+692 K
-699 DAETMEKLNVQER
+699 
-712 EWIAWKERQIRE
+712 
-724 AGEEFEGG
+724 
-732 SLQPMVCAQKAAEL
+732 
-746 TRERVYELIAVLD
+746 ERVYELISMLD
-759 PE
+759 PQ